1 MSAIAAGVERVNAV
15 AEEGDLAVDLDPTL
29 DLAEDVEQE
38 AIKLPCGRVI
48 YPPKIFGTPVDR
60 IACSLLDAQDPADA
74 RFLRLIGP
82 PGTGK
87 SQIARVI
94 AYKRWLAAGNR
105 VKKRDGVPFYGL
117 VELSPGPSS
126 DEFYFRYDYVPLDGG
141 GAKLIDATFVEAM
154 RNGWLVVIDEVNTA
168 RDVAL
173 LSINSVADGRLTLHM
188 PATGE
193 TVIAQPGFGIV
204 LCYNPGLVGATDI
217 PDAWRSRF
225 PATVEVRT
233 NWAALL
239 TLGAP
244 EQLVA
249 AAKSLDEKRLAGDEG
264 LVWTPQFRDIEA
276 LTTMMK
282 RTDERIGIALFVSS
296 LHEQVATG
304 AVQAAEASAAC
315 RMLDEAGYERLKVGV
330 TARVPH
336 LERYP
341 RAVTR

>member
-1 MSAIAAGVERVNAV
+1 MSATQAALEQIDDV
-15 AEEGDLAVDLDPTL
+15 AEEGDLSVELNSLQTL
-29 DLAEDVEQE
+29 EASCEED
-38 AIKLPCGRVI
+38 AITLPCGRVI
-48 YPPKIFGTPVDR
+48 YPPRIFGTPVDE
-60 IACSLLDAQDPADA
+60 IACALLDAQDPARA

-94 AYKRWLAAGNR
+94 AYKRWLAAGRSVEERN
-105 VKKRDGVPFYGL
+105 GVPFYGL

-141 GAKLIDATFVEAM
+141 GAKLIDASFVEAM

-173 LSINSVADGRLTLHM
+173 LSINSVLDGRLALHM

-193 TVIAQPGFGIV
+193 TVIAQPGFGVV
-204 LCYNPGLVGATDI
+204 LSYNPGLVGATDI

-239 TLGAP
+239 SIGAP
-244 EQLVA
+244 PRLVEA
-249 AAKSLDEKRLAGDEG
+249 AMRLDDKRLAGDEG

-276 LTTMMK
+276 LTTMIE
-282 RTDERIGIALFVSS
+282 RTDERVGIALFVSS
-296 LHEQVATG
+296 LHEQVQTG

-315 RMLDEAGYERLKVGV
+315 RMLDEAGYGRLKVKAGGP
-330 TARVPH
+330 VPH
-336 LERYP
+336 LERFA